1 MLVVVLEYLREVI
14 EPPRLLRQ
22 HSKFQFSFQTHQL
35 KETDD
40 AQKHNCELE
49 GQSSDSPW
57 PSIGSLLA
65 QPTASRDAE
74 IQRMKE
80 AERVSHI
87 GLRGMLTQL
96 TRDVLQD
103 RRRREA
109 AEVDPIGQSEMMAN
123 FEDTF

>member
-1 MLVVVLEYLREVI
+1 
-14 EPPRLLRQ
+14 
-22 HSKFQFSFQTHQL
+22 THQL

-80 AERVSHI
+80 AER
-87 GLRGMLTQL
+87 
-96 TRDVLQD
+96 D